1 MLTKSVN
8 PILVEQYADMHAVD
22 FRRRRLLLESYEH
35 DLDNLYQWDMRLLN
49 YMRGLELLSDYAES
63 YLQEQLLSPLSVG
76 DVFTIALFSVRTKNN
91 LLLEGCLTLT
101 QAIPHLIPA
110 IKSLVEWAPIESIL
124 WQQLNNYP
132 YFKAL
137 AVYLRPEVSQ
147 LSPLTEN
154 DITYLYDKAETA
166 SLLIYALFYQKHPDA
181 HDITNALLATENVSI
196 KMAIVD
202 VVLRHHLPVNI
213 KKEEVLFPLMYSS
226 TSDVAFKATRLFT
239 LYTHYSAAEYQ
250 TVVTPDKIDR
260 RIYIQALGWSG
271 YTSNIPLLI
280 EYLDGSEYARLS
292 AASMTTITGSLP
304 IKCGWNEKNVER
316 FIAPVAVSSVSPDDD
331 PDISLTWPD
340 KSAFLHWWQ
349 QNAGRFDTNG
359 TYLDGVPAHN
369 DGLSSVLRY
378 GSLILRRLAAER
390 LQYQQS
396 PLTLNTDAPAFS
408 QITQRV

>member
-1 MLTKSVN
+1 MLTESVN

-76 DVFTIALFSVRTKNN
+76 DVFTIALFSVRTKNS

-124 WQQLNNYP
+124 WQQLNNHP

-137 AVYLRPEVSQ
+137 AIYLRPEVSQ
-147 LSPLTEN
+147 LCQLTEN
-154 DITYLYDKAETA
+154 DITYLYDKAEHA
-166 SLLIYALFYQKHPDA
+166 SLLIYALFNQKHPDA
-181 HDITNALLATENVSI
+181 HDITKVLLATENASI
-196 KMAIVD
+196 KTAIID
-202 VVLRHHLPVNI
+202 VLLRYHLPVSLKN
-213 KKEEVLFPLMYSS
+213 EEVLFPLMYAS
-226 TSDVAFKATRLFT
+226 TSDVALKATRLFT
-239 LYTHYSAAEYQ
+239 LYTHYSAAEYH
-250 TVVTPDKIDR
+250 TVVTQDNVDK

-271 YTSNIPLLI
+271 HTSNIPLLV
-280 EYLDGSEYARLS
+280 EYLDDPEYARLS
-292 AASMTTITGSLP
+292 AASITTITGSLP
-304 IKCGWNEKNVER
+304 GKCGWNEKNVER
-316 FIAPVAVSSVSPDDD
+316 FLAPVAGFSVSPDDD
-331 PDISLTWPD
+331 PDITLTWPD
-340 KSAFLHWWQ
+340 KGAFLHWWQ
-349 QNAGRFDTNG
+349 LNAGRFDANG
-359 TYLDGVPAHN
+359 TYLNGVPTHN

-396 PLTLNTDAPAFS
+396 PLTLNTDAPAFC
-408 QITQRV
+408 QMTQRV